1 MVRNLNLVKRV
12 IFYVERLRLGIVVI
26 YGEEKYDDEDK
37 EDDGRNSLLLCRV
50 EYKKIEI
57 LLGRYDYF
65 FNFCF
70 LFYGEC

>member
-65 FNFCF
+65 FYFCF
-70 LFYGEC
+70 FILW